1 MRISDW
7 SSDVCSSDLDIVIQN
22 LVILRIVDRAVD
34 QMYPRSIARV
44 SEKFLQMR
52 RALDAVAMRAIG
64 FGIFD
69 EIGVAIGE
77 PPILEAHV
85 RLIPTDH
92 AIAVVV
98 QDQIGRAS
106 CRERVCQYV

>member
-1 MRISDW
+1 
-7 SSDVCSSDLDIVIQN
+7 
-22 LVILRIVDRAVD
+22 
-34 QMYPRSIARV
+34 MYPRSIARV

-85 RLIPTDH
+85 RLFPTDH

-98 QDQIGRAS
+98 QDQHGDVEPEAQSGLHLLAIHHKAAVDRKS
-106 CRERVCQYV
+106 TRLNSSH

>member
-1 MRISDW
+1 
-7 SSDVCSSDLDIVIQN
+7 
-22 LVILRIVDRAVD
+22 
-34 QMYPRSIARV
+34 MYPRSIARV

-85 RLIPTDH
+85 SLFPTDH
-92 AIAVVV
+92 AIAAVV
-98 QDQIGRAS
+98 QDQHGDVEPEADRKS
-106 CRERVCQYV
+106 VVQGKSVSVRVAFGGSGVYK